1 MCAQHGFAF
10 NCMDMQGSALALYG
24 DAIVLI
30 ALAQKV
36 ITAFKRFSVEART
49 CLQSR

>member
-1 MCAQHGFAF
+1 MCVQHGFAF
-10 NCMDMQGSALALYG
+10 NYMDMQGSARTLYG
-24 DAIVLI
+24 DAIVLL

-36 ITAFKRFSVEART
+36 VTAFKRFSVEART